1 METNTVHKLADILA
15 GTKVNYNLP
24 VARLVEMAVK
34 RGEGILTDK
43 GALNALTGKFTGRS
57 PKDKFV
63 VDEASVHDKINWG
76 PVNQPIS
83 PEKFQ
88 LLQQDMLE
96 YLQTQEELFV
106 FDGFAGA
113 DTTYRLP
120 IRIVNEYAWHNLFAR
135 QLFIRPS
142 DEELASHE
150 AEFTVIYAPS
160 FKADPAVHGK

>member
-1 METNTVHKLADILA
+1 METNTVHKLSDILGA
-15 GTKVNYNLP
+15 TQVYRNLP
-24 VARLVEMAVK
+24 VAGLVEMAVK

-88 LLQQDMLE
+88 ALQQDVLQ
-96 YLQTQEELFV
+96 YLQGKASCLYLTVLLVQTQ
-106 FDGFAGA
+106 
-113 DTTYRLP
+113 P
-120 IRIVNEYAWHNLFAR
+120 
-135 QLFIRPS
+135 
-142 DEELASHE
+142 
-150 AEFTVIYAPS
+150 TVCQS
-160 FKADPAVHGK
+160 GS